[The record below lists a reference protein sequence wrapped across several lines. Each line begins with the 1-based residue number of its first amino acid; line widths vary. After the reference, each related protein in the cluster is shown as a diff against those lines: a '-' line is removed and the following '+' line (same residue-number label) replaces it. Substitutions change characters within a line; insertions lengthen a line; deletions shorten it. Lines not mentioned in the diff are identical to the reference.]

1 MSATTAIAAVR
12 AAHGSQFISPE
23 VFYPCTTMTAFAK
36 NSNLIYKIA
45 LLQNVLFK
53 THKDIFLNNH
63 CLVKIKI
70 RLAF

>member
-1 MSATTAIAAVR
+1 
-12 AAHGSQFISPE
+12 
-23 VFYPCTTMTAFAK
+23 MTAFAK

-63 CLVKIKI
+63 CRVKIKI